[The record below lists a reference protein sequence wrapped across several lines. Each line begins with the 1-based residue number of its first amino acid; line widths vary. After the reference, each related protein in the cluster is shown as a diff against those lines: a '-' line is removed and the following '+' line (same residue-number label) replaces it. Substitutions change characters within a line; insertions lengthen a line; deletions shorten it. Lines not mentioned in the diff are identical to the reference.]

1 MRDSIKARDKKIENQ
16 SINSSIAI
24 KNIEDNIEE
33 IEQDNNN
40 YLKETLINKNKAHA
54 QEYDNRGIQREVEK
68 HSLKLNTGNGKLGGA
83 WELHSDD
90 EKYLIL
96 KQDKM
101 NHWSKYN
108 DNIKNIKLEGNT
120 LVDL

>member
-54 QEYDNRGIQREVEK
+54 
-68 HSLKLNTGNGKLGGA
+68 
-83 WELHSDD
+83 
-90 EKYLIL
+90 
-96 KQDKM
+96 
-101 NHWSKYN
+101 
-108 DNIKNIKLEGNT
+108 
-120 LVDL
+120 